1 MPSNAHHCP
10 KCNLPCGSSARAG
23 SLTSFLFMDMHCQ
36 CDNLNRQA
44 NKGRAAADSK
54 SCKRCG
60 KVIAGPKRLGSFTGF
75 LLGDLRCS
83 CATPLLQG
91 ASANAME
98 TRYRPPQATWGK
110 RKEQMQTA
118 MRTRVGNFA
127 SDTALISLAPGAI
140 VGGCY
145 QLLEMIG
152 KGGMGVVYKARHT
165 ALNRILALKFVAP
178 SMVSRESWQLFQQ
191 EAKLNATLSH
201 PSLCQIY
208 DLGIHANALPY
219 YAMDFVSGQ
228 TLEEIIINSG
238 PLSVGATLEI
248 FIKVAEGLSYAHRRN
263 VVHRDIKP
271 ANIMISSTTG
281 DTAEV
286 KLLDFGIAELGTKGS
301 NTGQKTERIIGSA
314 AYMSPEQFA
323 GRTTDARADIYSMG
337 CSIFE
342 TLTGNV
348 PFEGDDFST
357 MAKQH
362 TNVEPRLLSDATGL
376 VFPLAIEAIVKKCL
390 HKMRDQRYQNASELA
405 IDLQRVL
412 DNKDL
417 QFARAEQESL
427 QQQRQKTTAPSTP
440 RIVIVASFAVAFI
453 FVVAIKLTDF
463 THKTL
468 MQHAPKSTTSNAPKQ
483 GGSDF
488 IQEGRREFADELA
501 EAETAESIES
511 IESTLSSVKEN
522 QFYLETIQS
531 KSTEPIRVFKF
542 PFRTNSATP
551 ARIASPGTDY
561 YACTG
566 ICKTS
571 SNEIVLAIIH
581 DYLHLE
587 NFLKGFRRED
597 ITGLDIS
604 DCIDAKTNLLK
615 TAIKR
620 FRLKSLS
627 LNNTQWISSN
637 LNLLNGLAPES
648 SLELGLDSTDDI
660 GENPSQLPPLK
671 NIKELRLKNCH
682 HKLAQILA
690 TPDKMPMSTLTLI
703 DSPLSDDDVR
713 LISKWP
719 NLNTINIYKRDY
731 DKPSSYPPAI
741 APKRE
746 SNASYLEKFLNNPKL
761 TALHVYDSSLK
772 LRTLDLEK
780 LTHVNRDL
788 ALHLDGLRLSPSNL
802 SAIKDLQSKFKTVKI
817 TTPPSE

>member
-1 MPSNAHHCP
+1 MPPKESTTCP
-10 KCNLPCGSSARAG
+10 KCAKPVAAGEHVG

-36 CDNLNRQA
+36 CHNLGKQA

-83 CATPLLQG
+83 CAAPLLKG

-118 MRTRVGNFA
+118 MRTRIGNFA

-376 VFPLAIEAIVKKCL
+376 VLPLAIEAIVKKCL

-412 DNKDL
+412 NNKDL
-417 QFARAEQESL
+417 QFARPELATLEDNNTKSQNNNSLAKPLLISGLAIITVAGLSFWAVNAGLKVLQE
-427 QQQRQKTTAPSTP
+427 RQTKTPAPTQSVVSQGPANPVPFSVDSMMEISNKMIGTAPTQ
-440 RIVIVASFAVAFI
+440 AVYLPN
-453 FVVAIKLTDF
+453 IK
-463 THKTL
+463 
-468 MQHAPKSTTSNAPKQ
+468 A
-483 GGSDF
+483 
-488 IQEGRREFADELA
+488 
-501 EAETAESIES
+501 
-511 IESTLSSVKEN
+511 N
-522 QFYLETIQS
+522 QFYVTTTVDAQGNRT
-531 KSTEPIRVFKF
+531 KVFEF
-542 PFRTNSATP
+542 PFEKSPAMLVQEGVTVKDSACQGRVAVSEAPLSILLAET
-551 ARIASPGTDY
+551 
-561 YACTG
+561 YA
-566 ICKTS
+566 
-571 SNEIVLAIIH
+571 NAEELA
-581 DYLHLE
+581 
-587 NFLKGFRRED
+587 KGFRPQD
-597 ITGLDIS
+597 ITGIKLELSQNDEHKLLEAALKKFKLTLLALGGPQWTPANI
-604 DCIDAKTNLLK
+604 KLLPLLK
-615 TAIKR
+615 PHSYLLVDTWRMTGRTTHTLPILPNVDTFAMTDCNVR
-620 FRLKSLS
+620 FANLFEKPDQMTFKNLGLINTSLS
-627 LNNTQWISSN
+627 KEDLVHASN
-637 LNLLNGLAPES
+637 
-648 SLELGLDSTDDI
+648 
-660 GENPSQLPPLK
+660 
-671 NIKELRLKNCH
+671 
-682 HKLAQILA
+682 
-690 TPDKMPMSTLTLI
+690 
-703 DSPLSDDDVR
+703 
-713 LISKWP
+713 WP
-719 NLNTINIYKRDY
+719 NLNSVTIASPLTSAAPIKPLLEANQIKRVIIRQERLNLADLDIENLAKTKIPQQKTIIFEGLPLTRENIEKVYQLK
-731 DKPSSYPPAI
+731 KLF
-741 APKRE
+741 
-746 SNASYLEKFLNNPKL
+746 SNVE
-761 TALHVYDSSLK
+761 
-772 LRTLDLEK
+772 
-780 LTHVNRDL
+780 
-788 ALHLDGLRLSPSNL
+788 
-802 SAIKDLQSKFKTVKI
+802 I
-817 TTPPSE
+817 TKAKARPVDVLPETPINQL